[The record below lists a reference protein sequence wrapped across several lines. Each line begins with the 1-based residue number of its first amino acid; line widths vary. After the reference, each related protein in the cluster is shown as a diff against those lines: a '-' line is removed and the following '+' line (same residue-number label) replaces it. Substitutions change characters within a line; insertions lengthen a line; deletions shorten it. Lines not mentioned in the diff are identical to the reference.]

1 MGLFFKVGGEYL
13 VQPGV
18 VVEADA
24 VEAFK
29 KLLVRHII
37 MPGMEGSVQVD
48 KGWSWYHVRQTPRA
62 KGLVLVLYY
71 SMFYH
76 RKQCILYSS
85 INYWNLR
92 ILKPDH

>member
-1 MGLFFKVGGEYL
+1 MGLFFKVGGDYL
-13 VQPGV
+13 VLPGV

-24 VEAFK
+24 VEHLRSFW
-29 KLLVRHII
+29 IGI
-37 MPGMEGSVQVD
+37 NMPGMEGSVQVD